1 MKTVSNTMKV
11 ALLGCALLGC
21 AVSCSQ
27 VPDMVLPPT
36 VTSPAMKRTFERAK
50 QNDIAAIQKIAEC
63 YSRGENGFPDDDRE
77 AANWYLLGAQLGD
90 ASCQFSIASRYMY
103 GNGRWPSVSKAEYW
117 MRRAADNG
125 DTFAAKI
132 LPEVRDRFNRYHGIP
147 QQ

>member
-1 MKTVSNTMKV
+1 MLFLLGG
-11 ALLGCALLGC
+11 ALLGGL
-21 AVSCSQ
+21 VSCSQ
-27 VPDMVLPPT
+27 VPDMMLPPT
-36 VTSPAMKRTFERAK
+36 VTSPAMKRTFERAT

-77 AANWYLLGAQLGD
+77 AANWYLVGAQLGD
-90 ASCQFSIASRYMY
+90 SSCQFSIASRYMY

-125 DTFAAKI
+125 DPMAAEI